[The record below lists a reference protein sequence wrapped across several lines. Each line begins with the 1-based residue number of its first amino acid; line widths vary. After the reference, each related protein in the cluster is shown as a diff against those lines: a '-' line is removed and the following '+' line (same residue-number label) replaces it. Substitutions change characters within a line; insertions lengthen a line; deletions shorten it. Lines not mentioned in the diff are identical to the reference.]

1 MEHAGALE
9 VGHGDGEV
17 TFVIEIFA
25 LPNIPEG
32 ITTAKLVPFQDR
44 APVLAV
50 EKEAE
55 ALKLG
60 IGAQLGAILFP
71 VYGVKYNVVA
81 AKTSE
86 VITGVFEAN
95 VNLKFCTPF
104 CDPDTPT

>member
-1 MEHAGALE
+1 VEHAGALE

-17 TFVIEIFA
+17 TFVIEILA

-44 APVLAV
+44 APVLPV

-71 VYGVKYNVVA
+71 VN
-81 AKTSE
+81 
-86 VITGVFEAN
+86 
-95 VNLKFCTPF
+95 
-104 CDPDTPT
+104 

>member
-17 TFVIEIFA
+17 TFVIVIA
-25 LPNIPEG
+25 PNIPPSIPVG
-32 ITTAKLVPFQDR
+32 ITTAKLVPFQES

-60 IGAQLGAILFP
+60 IGAQLGAI
-71 VYGVKYNVVA
+71 
-81 AKTSE
+81 
-86 VITGVFEAN
+86 
-95 VNLKFCTPF
+95 
-104 CDPDTPT
+104 